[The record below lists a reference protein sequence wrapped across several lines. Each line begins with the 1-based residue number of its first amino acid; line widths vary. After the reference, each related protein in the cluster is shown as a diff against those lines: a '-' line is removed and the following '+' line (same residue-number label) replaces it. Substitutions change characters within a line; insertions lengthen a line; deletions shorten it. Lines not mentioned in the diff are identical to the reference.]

1 MITLH
6 GLSHDG
12 LITKQASS
20 SPEFSVG
27 GGNLNTGGTSRC
39 YPNLGGHPSGRKAIG
54 LPDHYKLTQQKIT
67 TTKKDKHNNILG
79 PLSP

>member
-54 LPDHYKLTQQKIT
+54 SPWPLQAHPAKNNHNQKRQT
-67 TTKKDKHNNILG
+67 
-79 PLSP
+79 